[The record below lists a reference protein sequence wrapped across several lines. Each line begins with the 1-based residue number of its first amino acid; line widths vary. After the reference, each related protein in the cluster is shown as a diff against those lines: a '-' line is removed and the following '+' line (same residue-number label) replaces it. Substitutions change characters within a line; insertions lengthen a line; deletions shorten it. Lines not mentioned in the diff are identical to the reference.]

1 LDCFPQEARQSEAA
15 WCERG
20 GIDPC
25 GGADALARDEV
36 RGFPGLKIQTWGT
49 RRAEGRDSR
58 RKQSLTLLICVH
70 ICAHNEICSMTE
82 IELEFEWD
90 EAKAK
95 SNLEK
100 HGVSF
105 LTAAAIFSNERLE
118 RIDDREDYGELRWI
132 ALGRVGI
139 EVYRIV
145 FTWRGGNL
153 IRIVSAQKASKDE
166 QEIYYREAFS

>member
-1 LDCFPQEARQSEAA
+1 M
-15 WCERG
+15 
-20 GIDPC
+20 
-25 GGADALARDEV
+25 
-36 RGFPGLKIQTWGT
+36 K
-49 RRAEGRDSR
+49 
-58 RKQSLTLLICVH
+58 
-70 ICAHNEICSMTE
+70 E

-95 SNLEK
+95 RNLEK

-139 EVYRIV
+139 EVYRVV
-145 FTWRGGNL
+145 FTRRGENV
-153 IRIVSAQKASKDE
+153 IRIVSARKAGKDE
-166 QEIYYREAFS
+166 QEIYYRETFS

>member
-1 LDCFPQEARQSEAA
+1 MKEL
-15 WCERG
+15 
-20 GIDPC
+20 
-25 GGADALARDEV
+25 
-36 RGFPGLKIQTWGT
+36 GT
-49 RRAEGRDSR
+49 EP
-58 RKQSLTLLICVH
+58 
-70 ICAHNEICSMTE
+70 
-82 IELEFEWD
+82 ELEFEWD
-90 EAKAK
+90 EAKAR

-118 RIDDREDYGELRWI
+118 RIDDREDYGEVRWV

-145 FTWRGGNL
+145 FTWRSKNL
-153 IRIVSAQKASKDE
+153 VRLISAQKASKDE